1 MRGFTLIELIFV
13 IVIGGILAFVALN
26 SIPDNT
32 LISDADILQAK
43 ILEKR
48 SNALGYKADME
59 NSEDIKFVCIDLNKT
74 SLNNEEKH
82 SKVSYIFKSDISVNL
97 DSDRICFD
105 SLGRPF
111 KDKVDY
117 NLSYLIHKNV
127 IISVKYKLKEL
138 NLTLY
143 PMTGFVKVG
152 N

>member
-117 NLSYLIHKNV
+117 NLSSLIHKNV

-143 PMTGFVKVG
+143 PITGFVKVG